1 MPSRQINDFLPKG
14 NRIKIELVA
23 RPGMV
28 QVLLTETPVEG
39 SCVEVAVRG
48 LLTVHDDAVPLTR
61 TIAVDGLAASFNKAE
76 SKDYARSDAA
86 ITNQTLTI
94 RKS

>member
-23 RPGMV
+23 RPGMA

-61 TIAVDGLAASFNKAE
+61 TIAVDGLAASFNKVE

-86 ITNQTLTI
+86 ITYSKL
-94 RKS
+94 

>member
-1 MPSRQINDFLPKG
+1 M
-14 NRIKIELVA
+14 
-23 RPGMV
+23 
-28 QVLLTETPVEG
+28 TETPVEG

-86 ITNQTLTI
+86 ITNRTLSCLIEDTL
-94 RKS
+94 

>member
-1 MPSRQINDFLPKG
+1 M
-14 NRIKIELVA
+14 
-23 RPGMV
+23 
-28 QVLLTETPVEG
+28 
-39 SCVEVAVRG
+39 EVAVRG

-86 ITNQTLTI
+86 ITNRTLTI
-94 RKS
+94 SQAYFLAIFSSWPTYEYAEIPSFFLEF